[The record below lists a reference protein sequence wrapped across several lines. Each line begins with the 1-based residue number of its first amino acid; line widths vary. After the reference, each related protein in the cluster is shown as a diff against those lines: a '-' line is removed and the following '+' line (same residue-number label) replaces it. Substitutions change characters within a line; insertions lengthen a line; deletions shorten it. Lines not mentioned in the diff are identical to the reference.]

1 MATKIL
7 CSTKTKTTVKSGAVR
22 IKCFSDENEFGTK
35 KPNIYSAEILTESS
49 KIDGVKGKEGELIIC
64 YDNEKDD
71 VVELNSGDLLV
82 NAKNDDSDKYSLD
95 INGTL
100 IYTF

>member
-7 CSTKTKTTVKSGAVR
+7 CSTKTKTTVRGNSAR

-35 KPNIYSAEILTESS
+35 KSNIYSAEILTEPTQV
-49 KIDGVKGKEGELIIC
+49 DGVKGREGELIIC
-64 YDNEKDD
+64 YDNEDSS
-71 VVELNSGDLLV
+71 VVELNSGELLI

>member
-7 CSTKTKTTVKSGAVR
+7 CSTKTKTTVRGDSAR

-35 KPNIYSAEILTESS
+35 KPNVYSAEILTEPTQV
-49 KIDGVKGKEGELIIC
+49 DGVKGEEGELIIC
-64 YDNEKDD
+64 YDNEDSS
-71 VVELNSGDLLV
+71 VVELNSGELLI
-82 NAKNDDSDKYSLD
+82 NTKNDDSDKYSLD